1 MQESQVLEVSYGQI
15 SVFDAATST
24 PFSLWEDRHVHQGF
38 TWREGAV
45 GFRTMA
51 ENGPFHVTLTEGS
64 TGVSESSV
72 LLVDVPFLS
81 RSGKVVVASVAD
93 EFEVRIAAGSYQL
106 RYGCSADH
114 RIVLDWTQCIK
125 PVFRVTRS
133 DRPIP
138 NDSDLLLVA
147 HPAL

>member
-81 RSGKVVVASVAD
+81 RSGKVVVATLPMSSRYELPLVPINCDTAAAPTTGSFSTGRSV
-93 EFEVRIAAGSYQL
+93 SSL
-106 RYGCSADH
+106 CSG
-114 RIVLDWTQCIK
+114 
-125 PVFRVTRS
+125 
-133 DRPIP
+133 
-138 NDSDLLLVA
+138 
-147 HPAL
+147 